1 MNAEDPVVYLNG
13 QFLARSQAH
22 LSVEDRGTMFAD
34 GVYEVVMYRGGRPLA
49 LDQHVCRLE
58 RSMGGIRLPAS
69 DVTGQLGEISAE
81 VLRRNGYDNAKVY
94 WQVTRGSAKRDHP
107 IKPDLEP
114 TVLVIAYPVPELDV
128 KAPPPTVTA
137 VLVDD
142 ERWANCWIKSLML
155 LPNVLAMSQ
164 ARDAGADEAIL
175 HRDGIVTECSA
186 HNVAIVRG
194 GDLRTHPADRQILAG
209 VTRGIMLGLAGEL
222 GITCYEQAF
231 TTDDLFAADEAL
243 ICGTTANVT
252 AVARIDGRTI
262 GDGQVGPITTRL
274 HAAMM
279 DFVARQCD
287 LAS

>member
-13 QFLARSQAH
+13 QFLPRSQAH

-49 LDQHVCRLE
+49 LDQHVRRLQ

-69 DVTGQLGEISAE
+69 DATGQLGEISAE

-107 IKPDLEP
+107 IKPDLDP
-114 TVLVIAYPVPELDV
+114 TVLVIAYPVPALDV
-128 KAPPPTVTA
+128 KAPAPTVTA

-155 LPNVLAMSQ
+155 LPNVLAMSK

-194 GDLRTHPADRQILAG
+194 GELRTHPADRQILAG
-209 VTRGIMLGLAGEL
+209 VTRGIMLGLAREL
-222 GITCYEQAF
+222 GITCDERAF

-252 AVARIDGRTI
+252 AVSRIDGRTI
-262 GDGQVGPITTRL
+262 GDGQVGPITARL

-279 DFVARQCD
+279 DVVARQCD